1 MELWR
6 SAQCALA
13 ARDASADSS
22 IESLLMS
29 VSAVLF
35 AIRKAKSDARQ
46 SLKASVA
53 RVELVDRAAQLEM
66 IKGVRQD
73 VIEAGQVEAL
83 AFIEGTEQQ
92 VGVWL
97 K

>member
-1 MELWR
+1 
-6 SAQCALA
+6 
-13 ARDASADSS
+13 
-22 IESLLMS
+22 MS
-29 VSAVLF
+29 VSAVLS

-46 SLKASVA
+46 SMKASVE
-53 RVELVDRAAQLEM
+53 RVELVDRAARLEM

-73 VIEAGQVEAL
+73 LIEAGQVETL
-83 AFIEGTEQQ
+83 VFIEGTEQQ

>member
-1 MELWR
+1 
-6 SAQCALA
+6 
-13 ARDASADSS
+13 
-22 IESLLMS
+22 MS
-29 VSAVLF
+29 VSAVLS

-46 SLKASVA
+46 SMKASVA
-53 RVELVDRAAQLEM
+53 RVELVDGAAQLER

-73 VIEAGQVEAL
+73 LIEAGQVEAL
-83 AFIEGTEQQ
+83 VFIEGTEQQ

>member
-1 MELWR
+1 
-6 SAQCALA
+6 
-13 ARDASADSS
+13 
-22 IESLLMS
+22 MS
-29 VSAVLF
+29 VSAVLS

-46 SLKASVA
+46 SMKASVA
-53 RVELVDRAAQLEM
+53 RVELVDRAAQREM

-73 VIEAGQVEAL
+73 LIEAGQVEAL
-83 AFIEGTEQQ
+83 VFIEGTEQQ

>member
-1 MELWR
+1 M
-6 SAQCALA
+6 
-13 ARDASADSS
+13 
-22 IESLLMS
+22 
-29 VSAVLF
+29 
-35 AIRKAKSDARQ
+35 
-46 SLKASVA
+46 KASVA

-73 VIEAGQVEAL
+73 LIEAGQVEAL
-83 AFIEGTEQQ
+83 VFIEGTEQQ

>member
-1 MELWR
+1 
-6 SAQCALA
+6 
-13 ARDASADSS
+13 
-22 IESLLMS
+22 MS
-29 VSAVLF
+29 VSAVLS

-46 SLKASVA
+46 SMKASVA

-73 VIEAGQVEAL
+73 LIEAGQVEAL
-83 AFIEGTEQQ
+83 VFIEGTEQQ

>member
-1 MELWR
+1 MHNSSWPQGNA
-6 SAQCALA
+6 SP
-13 ARDASADSS
+13 DAS

-29 VSAVLF
+29 VSAVLS

-46 SLKASVA
+46 SMKASVA

-73 VIEAGQVEAL
+73 LIEAGQVEAL
-83 AFIEGTEQQ
+83 VFIEGTEQQ